1 MMRAIKAGLVALS
14 GATLLIALAVPGWGQ
29 RGGGRR
35 IGGMTRA
42 PMVRVVPRAARPL
55 SPNFAPLNRVSS
67 LGFGY
72 THLAVIR
79 TTRDRFGRLHR
90 VRVITPIFF
99 SAGYPGYYPYDY
111 GYYDDTSYDTAQQP
125 VLQPAPA
132 DVEQFAPAPGESAV
146 APPEAPVP
154 DIGQFILVRKD
165 GQVVLAAA
173 FTIAGD
179 RLTYITG
186 EGARRSLL
194 VAELDKQTTRQMNDA
209 NGTTVALPD

>member
-111 GYYDDTSYDTAQQP
+111 GYDEVPYDTAQ
-125 VLQPAPA
+125 QPAPA
-132 DVEQFAPAPGESAV
+132 DVEQPAPGPSESAV
-146 APPEAPVP
+146 APEAPVP

-165 GQVVLAAA
+165 GQVVLATA
-173 FTIAGD
+173 FTISGD

-194 VAELDKQTTRQMNDA
+194 IAELDKRTTRQMNDA